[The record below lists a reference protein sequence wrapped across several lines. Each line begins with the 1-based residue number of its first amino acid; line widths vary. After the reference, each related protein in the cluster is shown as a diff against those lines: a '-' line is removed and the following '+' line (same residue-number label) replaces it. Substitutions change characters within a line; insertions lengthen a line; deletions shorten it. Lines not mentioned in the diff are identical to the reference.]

1 MNGTGNP
8 GLACCKRFGKHRL
21 KKAEVAVSLGDVLLF
36 KRVTTSI
43 LSNARNR
50 KGKTTCVLERICET
64 ENDCD
69 HYLTVGPADPR
80 SVADYWSPARQ
91 FMLNMNHCSLVNHH
105 FPLICPSMYSSWPF
119 GSSTGWGEKERAF
132 SRKVRFSNTHCKLS
146 GSLQYP
152 VQTQ

>member
-21 KKAEVAVSLGDVLLF
+21 KKAEEAVSLVGVLF
-36 KRVTTSI
+36 FQRVNTSI
-43 LSNARNR
+43 PSNARNR

-80 SVADYWSPARQ
+80 SVADY
-91 FMLNMNHCSLVNHH
+91 
-105 FPLICPSMYSSWPF
+105 
-119 GSSTGWGEKERAF
+119 
-132 SRKVRFSNTHCKLS
+132 
-146 GSLQYP
+146 
-152 VQTQ
+152 